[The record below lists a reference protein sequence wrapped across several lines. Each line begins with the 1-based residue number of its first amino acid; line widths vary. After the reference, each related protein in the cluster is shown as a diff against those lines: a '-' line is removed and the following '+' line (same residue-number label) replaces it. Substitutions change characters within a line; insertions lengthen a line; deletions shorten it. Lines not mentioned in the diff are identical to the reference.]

1 LKSVSSPGLISILNF
16 YVLTLDTIMIKSVT
30 ILNKISEIKNR
41 YQFDPR
47 WFLDLLELFTVI
59 ICIPIAHLITF
70 YFFNTINYSWELS
83 LSQSAIFSIIFI
95 FSWYVLSQVST
106 IATLPRE
113 QRYLNAAFL
122 YARGYFFM
130 LLFLIGIKLVFPL
143 SAVPVFLVLM
153 MVLVTFTV
161 TLAIRL
167 LTIRSLRVYRASGY
181 NLRNVVVI
189 GDECSSLVI
198 HRFLEQKDWG
208 FNISAII
215 TQSPV
220 IKRKYGKEIPTIPG
234 TENIEYILESQV
246 VDEVFYCKNK
256 IDEGELR
263 RILRVCDEI
272 GVVFRVQSS
281 FSNLEPFEV
290 QIKTMNANGNHTLV
304 DIPQRKLAFDIKT
317 ISDITFSL
325 IALILLSPILA
336 FLAIIIKLDSR
347 GPVFYK
353 QERVGLRGRKF
364 MLYKFRTMVA
374 DAEKRLE
381 QLKAK
386 NEMDGPTFKMK
397 NDPRITR
404 LGRFLRKTGIDEFPQ
419 LINVVKGEMSLI
431 GPRPPIEA
439 EVKQYER
446 WQLRRLSVKPG
457 ITCTWQ
463 IMPHRN
469 DIKFDKWMLMDLNY
483 IDNWSLSKDFKLY
496 FKTITAM
503 LFATGR

>member
-1 LKSVSSPGLISILNF
+1 MIFFGHSCNHFNELKQ
-16 YVLTLDTIMIKSVT
+16 MIKSNN
-30 ILNKISEIKNR
+30 IINKINLIRNR
-41 YQFDPR
+41 YNLDTKWIFDFIEFFAIIILIPVAHIISFYVFSYMNFE
-47 WFLDLLELFTVI
+47 WTFNLAQSIFFAFLFLF
-59 ICIPIAHLITF
+59 A
-70 YFFNTINYSWELS
+70 
-83 LSQSAIFSIIFI
+83 
-95 FSWYVLSQVST
+95 WYVLSQIT
-106 IATLPRE
+106 TMAQLPRG
-113 QRYLNAAFL
+113 QRYLNASFL
-122 YARGYFFM
+122 YARGYFF
-130 LLFLIGIKLVFPL
+130 I
-143 SAVPVFLVLM
+143 FLVM
-153 MVLVTFTV
+153 MILKFAFNLTSIPALLIFTTIILSFSI

-189 GDECSSLVI
+189 GDECAAMI
-198 HRFLEQKDWG
+198 INKFLEQKDWG
-208 FNISAII
+208 FRIRAII
-215 TQSPV
+215 SKSSL
-220 IKRKYGKEIPTIPG
+220 IKRKYGKEIPVIPG
-234 TENIEYILESQV
+234 SENIDYILESQV

-256 IDEGELR
+256 IDESELR
-263 RILRVCDEI
+263 RIIYSCNEI

-281 FSNLEPFEV
+281 FSSIEPFEV
-290 QIKTMNANGNHTLV
+290 QLKTLSTSGNLNLV
-304 DIPQRKLAFDIKT
+304 DIPARSMALNIKT
-317 ISDITFSL
+317 ISDIVFSS
-325 IALILLSPILA
+325 IALFLLSPALLLVA
-336 FLAIIIKLDSR
+336 ALIKIDSR

-364 MLYKFRTMVA
+364 MLYKFRTMIPDA
-374 DAEKRLE
+374 DKKLQELMHN
-381 QLKAK
+381 

-404 LGRFLRKTGIDEFPQ
+404 LGRILRKTGIDEFPQ
-419 LINVVKGEMSLI
+419 LLNVIKGEMSLI

-463 IMPHRN
+463 IMPDRN

-503 LFATGR
+503 LLANGR